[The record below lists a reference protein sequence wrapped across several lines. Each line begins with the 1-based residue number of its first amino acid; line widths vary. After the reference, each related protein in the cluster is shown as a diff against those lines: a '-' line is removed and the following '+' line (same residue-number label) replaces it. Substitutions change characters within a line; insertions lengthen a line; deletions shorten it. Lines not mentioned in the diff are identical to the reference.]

1 MTAALRSPGGPGR
14 VGGRVSGAVR
24 GAVRDPRIVIGALLT
39 LVVVAL
45 AVLGPYVAPY
55 GEYDIVGR
63 PFTGDGSLFG
73 TDYLGQDV
81 LSRLL
86 HGGRAILLTALLATA
101 LSMVVGVTYGVLAAY
116 LGGWTDEILMRANDV
131 LLAFPQ
137 ILVALLVLAAVKDPG
152 PWVIVAFVA
161 LAYAPRVARVARGV
175 ALPYVDQDFVQA
187 AEAVGERRWRIVL
200 TELGP
205 NLTVPLL
212 AEAGLRLTYAIGLI
226 AGISFLGFATNPGAA
241 DWGQMTNENR
251 LGLLVQ
257 PWGVLA
263 PVLVLALFT
272 IGTNLLAEA
281 VGARAAKGDS

>member
-1 MTAALRSPGGPGR
+1 MSITRTRARGLGRGYGALT
-14 VGGRVSGAVR
+14 
-24 GAVRDPRIVIGALLT
+24 DPRIVIGAVLT
-39 LVVVAL
+39 LFVVGL

-55 GEYDIVGR
+55 GEYDIVGK
-63 PFTGDGSLFG
+63 PFTHEGALFG

-86 HGGRAILLTALLATA
+86 HGGRSILLAALLATA
-101 LSMVVGVTYGVLAAY
+101 LSMAVGVAYGVLAAY
-116 LGGWTDEILMRANDV
+116 AGGWADEILMRANDV

-137 ILVALLVLAAVKDPG
+137 ILIALIVLAAVKDPSG
-152 PWVIVAFVA
+152 WVIVGFVA

-200 TELGP
+200 AELGP

-226 AGISFLGFATNPGAA
+226 AGISFLGFAANPGAA

-263 PVLVLALFT
+263 PVIVLALFT

-281 VGARAAKGDS
+281 VGARAAEGSS